1 MLTSTRKVWEQGERM
16 SWHRQAQMQI
26 DGQGSRRRSFSK
38 AARAALLTATSL
50 TTLCLFALPGTTSTA
65 AAAAPLPLAKPTV
78 SSPSRAPSK
87 ILPQTDAGRLKS
99 AFDAGARGRWFDV
112 RMIAQ
117 KINDPA
123 AKRLLTWWRLRT
135 NNSGANLAEIT
146 AFLDQN
152 PNWPSHSR
160 LRRNAEKALL
170 DYPMSDRDLI
180 NWFSTEPP
188 MSGEAKLKLGDA
200 YYRTGNVTEAKSWVT
215 RAWVDH
221 DFGKTRE
228 AEVLAQYRP
237 HLTQAV
243 HEERLARLLW
253 EKRYS
258 NARRMLHLVN
268 ADAKATAKTRISLM
282 RRRKSASTN
291 LLNLPTHLRN
301 RPDVLYDEA
310 RYLRR
315 KGEVDRALPILLT
328 TPAQP
333 HQNKGANQWWV
344 ERKIMARKA
353 LAKGRYQDAYN
364 LAKNHAHARGLNFA
378 NGEFLAGWIA
388 LQYLNQPKLA
398 AQHFQTLTNGVKTP
412 ISKSRGLY
420 WQARAADAL
429 GQKTSATSFFQQAA
443 QFKVTFY
450 GQLAQSTLDK
460 QFGTRTKLGLE
471 TAVIATPNTRQM
483 LENDLR
489 VKALRLLF
497 EVGDT
502 KLARTFSYHLS
513 KSLKTAEELASFS
526 DLLLEEGHPS
536 LSVRA
541 AKVAARRNIVLPHRS
556 YPTSVLPTYKKRG
569 PRVEE
574 PLVYGLSRQ
583 ESEFNP
589 KAISHAGARGLMQL
603 MPGTAR
609 IVARQ
614 INVPYRKSK
623 LTSDPAYNAMLGSAH
638 LGDLVNKFQGSYIM
652 TIAAYN
658 AGARRVDEWVDK
670 YGDPRSSAVDPIDWV
685 ENIPFTETR
694 NYVQRVLENV
704 QVYRDRLSQGTVPL
718 RLAQD
723 LNRYTG
729 PAFNAARPTPTPQAA
744 LKPSRPP
751 QQAYQGKAVPAK
763 TNPALPSQRP
773 QTTPQ
778 PAPRSANLIQATP
791 PVAPSIPVVK
801 KPTLIKPAGSAP
813 LAGGQMAPIYET
825 SESRNPL
832 PIATQAKV
840 PAPQEQTPIL
850 LAPKSDPVYVE
861 KSDPVYVEKPQHV
874 SAALSASQPALQ
886 PTLQL
891 GQMQPIVEE
900 GEAPIVLKQPQ
911 GMQDVSTPP
920 ASQTIVLKLPIPTGL
935 DEGRAPISR

>member
-1 MLTSTRKVWEQGERM
+1 M
-16 SWHRQAQMQI
+16 SCHRQAQRQI
-26 DGQGSRRRSFSK
+26 DRQGSPHRTFRK
-38 AARAALLTATSL
+38 AAHAALLTATSL
-50 TTLCLFALPGTTSTA
+50 STLCLFSLTASTSSATA
-65 AAAAPLPLAKPTV
+65 APVPISKPST
-78 SSPSRAPSK
+78 SSASRAPSK
-87 ILPQTDAGRLKS
+87 ILPQTDAGRLKA

-112 RMIAQ
+112 RMLAQ

-123 AKRLLTWWRLRT
+123 AQRLLTWWRLRT
-135 NNSGANLAEIT
+135 NDSGANLAEIT

-170 DYPMSDRDLI
+170 DYPMSESDII

-188 MSGEAKLKLGDA
+188 LSGEGKLKLADA
-200 YYRTGNVTEAKSWVT
+200 YFKSGNVTEAKSWVA

-221 DFGKTRE
+221 DFGKKRE
-228 AEVLAQYRP
+228 AEILAQYRQYLP
-237 HLTQAV
+237 QAV

-253 EKRYS
+253 EKRYA
-258 NARRMLHLVN
+258 NAQRMLHLVN
-268 ADAKATAKTRISLM
+268 ADAKAVAKTRISLM
-282 RRRKSASTN
+282 RRRKSAQTN

-301 RPDVLYDEA
+301 QPDILYDEA

-328 TPAQP
+328 TPTQP
-333 HQNKGANQWWV
+333 HQHDGANQWWV

-353 LAKGRYQDAYN
+353 LANGQFQEAYN
-364 LAKNHAHARGLNFA
+364 LAKDHAHTRGLNFA
-378 NGEFLAGWIA
+378 DGEFLAGWIA
-388 LQYLNQPKLA
+388 LQYLNQPKIA
-398 AQHFQTLTNGVKTP
+398 AQHFQTLAQGVKTP
-412 ISKSRGLY
+412 ISKSRGYY

-429 GQKTSATSFFQQAA
+429 GEKESAIRFFQQAA
-443 QFKVTFY
+443 QYKVTFY
-450 GQLAQSTLDK
+450 GQLAQSTLD
-460 QFGTRTKLGLE
+460 QQGRTRTKLGL
-471 TAVIATPNTRQM
+471 TTTVIATPNNRQK
-483 LENDLR
+483 LESDLR

-497 EVGDT
+497 EIGDI
-502 KLARTFSYHLS
+502 KLARTFAYHLS
-513 KSLKTAEELASFS
+513 KDLKSADQIASLS
-526 DLLLEEGHPS
+526 DLLLEEGHPN

-541 AKVAARRNIVLPHRS
+541 AKVAARNNIVLPQRS
-556 YPTSVLPTYKKRG
+556 YPTSVLPAYKKRG

-638 LGDLVNKFQGSYIM
+638 LGDLVNQFQGSYIM

-704 QVYRDRLSQGTVPL
+704 QVYRDRLSHGTEPL

-729 PAFNAARPTPTPQAA
+729 PAFNAARPIPQATVKTA
-744 LKPSRPP
+744 RPP
-751 QQAYQGKAVPAK
+751 QQPYKGKAVPP
-763 TNPALPSQRP
+763 TPSQP
-773 QTTPQ
+773 AQATPQ
-778 PAPRSANLIQATP
+778 PAPRATP
-791 PVAPSIPVVK
+791 TTPIAKLKVAPKASTPVAPK
-801 KPTLIKPAGSAP
+801 TAPT
-813 LAGGQMAPIYET
+813 
-825 SESRNPL
+825 
-832 PIATQAKV
+832 
-840 PAPQEQTPIL
+840 PAPAPMGTTPTHQPSL
-850 LAPKSDPVYVE
+850 TLKAPSATKLPVR
-861 KSDPVYVEKPQHV
+861 
-874 SAALSASQPALQ
+874 QP
-886 PTLQL
+886 
-891 GQMQPIVEE
+891 GQMQPIVED
-900 GEAPIVLKQPQ
+900 GETPIVLNQPQ
-911 GMQDVSTPP
+911 AAKGVPTP
-920 ASQTIVLKLPIPTGL
+920 SQAIVLKPPKQPKQIGL

>member
-1 MLTSTRKVWEQGERM
+1 MLPYTSVNEEQGERM
-16 SWHRQAQMQI
+16 SWHRQAQRQI
-26 DGQGSRRRSFSK
+26 DGKKSRRRTFSK

-50 TTLCLFALPGTTSTA
+50 STLCLVGLSGSTSAA
-65 AAAAPLPLAKPTV
+65 AAAAPVPLAKPTV
-78 SSPSRAPSK
+78 SSSSRAPSK
-87 ILPQTDAGRLKS
+87 SLPQTDVGRLKS
-99 AFDAGARGRWFDV
+99 AFEAGARGRWFDV

-135 NNSGANLAEIT
+135 NDSGANLAEIT

-170 DYPMSDRDLI
+170 DYPMSDKDLI
-180 NWFSTEPP
+180 NWFATEPP
-188 MSGEAKLKLGDA
+188 ISGEAKLKLADA
-200 YYRTGNVTEAKSWVT
+200 LHRTGNATEAQSWVV

-228 AEVLAQYRP
+228 AEVLAQYRSY
-237 HLTQAV
+237 LTQAV

-268 ADAKATAKTRISLM
+268 ADAKAIAKTRISLM
-282 RRRKSASTN
+282 RRSKNAQTS
-291 LLNLPTHLRN
+291 LFNLPKHLRN
-301 RPDVLYDEA
+301 RPDVRYDEA

-315 KGEVDRALPILLT
+315 KGREDRALPILLT
-328 TPAQP
+328 TPTQP
-333 HQNKGANQWWV
+333 HQRQGANQWWV

-353 LAKGRYQDAYN
+353 LAKGHYQDAYD

-388 LQYLNQPKLA
+388 LQYLNQPKRA
-398 AQHFQTLTNGVKTP
+398 AQHFETLTNGVKTP

-429 GQKTSATSFFQQAA
+429 GQKASATSFFQQAA

-460 QFGTRTKLGLE
+460 QFGTRTKLGLA
-471 TAVIATPNTRQM
+471 TAVITTPTTRRM
-483 LENDLR
+483 LESDLR

-497 EVGDT
+497 DMDENR
-502 KLARTFSYHLS
+502 LARTFAYHLS
-513 KSLKTAEELASFS
+513 KDLKTPDQLASFS
-526 DLLLEEGHPS
+526 DLLLEAGYPS

-541 AKVAARRNIVLPHRS
+541 AKVAARRNIILPHRS

-603 MPGTAR
+603 MPSTAR

-729 PAFNAARPTPTPQAA
+729 PAFNAARPTPTLKAA
-744 LKPSRPP
+744 LKPSRLP
-751 QQAYQGKAVPAK
+751 QQAYQGTAVPTK
-763 TNPALPSQRP
+763 TIPALPNPRP
-773 QTTPQ
+773 QATPQ
-778 PAPRSANLIQATP
+778 PAPHSPTPVPAISLVATP
-791 PVAPSIPVVK
+791 LAATPTPTDK
-801 KPTLIKPAGSAP
+801 KPTLIKPVASAS
-813 LAGGQMAPIYET
+813 LTSSQMAPIYES
-825 SESRNPL
+825 SENQL
-832 PIATQAKV
+832 QANTQTTLLSS
-840 PAPQEQTPIL
+840 QEQTPIL
-850 LAPKSDPVYVE
+850 LAPKSDPVPAYAA
-861 KSDPVYVEKPQHV
+861 KPQQA
-874 SAALSASQPALQ
+874 SAALSAPR
-886 PTLQL
+886 PTMQL
-891 GQMQPIVEE
+891 GQMQPIVED
-900 GEAPIVLKQPQ
+900 GETPIVLKQPQ
-911 GMQDVSTPP
+911 AVQVISTPP
-920 ASQTIVLKLPIPTGL
+920 PSPSHTIVLKSPKQFGL

>member
-1 MLTSTRKVWEQGERM
+1 M
-16 SWHRQAQMQI
+16 SWHRQARQQI
-26 DGQGSRRRSFSK
+26 DGQSSRRRTFSKAASK
-38 AARAALLTATSL
+38 AARAALLAATSL
-50 TTLCLFALPGTTSTA
+50 STLCLLNLPDSA
-65 AAAAPLPLAKPTV
+65 AHAASAVPFPLAKPGL
-78 SSPSRAPSK
+78 SASSRAPSK

-99 AFDAGARGRWFDV
+99 AFDAGARGRWFEV
-112 RMIAQ
+112 RMLTQ
-117 KINDPA
+117 KVNDPA
-123 AKRLLTWWRLRT
+123 AKLLLTWWRLRT
-135 NNSGANLAEIT
+135 NDSGANLAEIT

-152 PNWPSHSR
+152 PDWPSHSR

-170 DYPMSDRDLI
+170 DYPMSDKDLI
-180 NWFSTEPP
+180 NWFATETPL
-188 MSGEAKLKLGDA
+188 SGEGKLKLADA
-200 YYRTGNVTEAKSWVT
+200 LFRTGKITEAQSWVA

-221 DFGKTRE
+221 NFGKTRE

-268 ADAKATAKTRISLM
+268 ADAKAIAKTRISLM
-282 RRRKSASTN
+282 RRNKSASTS
-291 LLNLPTHLRN
+291 LLNLPKHLRN
-301 RPDVLYDEA
+301 RPDILYDEA

-315 KGEVDRALPILLT
+315 KGQEDQALPILLT
-328 TPAQP
+328 TPGQP
-333 HQNKGANQWWV
+333 HQQKGANQWWV

-353 LAKGRYQDAYN
+353 LAKGRYQEAYK
-364 LAKNHAHARGLNFA
+364 LAKEHAHVAGLNFA
-378 NGEFLAGWIA
+378 DGEFLAGWIA
-388 LQYLNQPKLA
+388 LQYLNQPDIA
-398 AQHFQTLTNGVKTP
+398 AQHFKTLTNGVKTP

-429 GQKTSATSFFQQAA
+429 GQKANATSFFQQAA

-450 GQLAQSTLDK
+450 GQLAQSTLDQK
-460 QFGTRTKLGLE
+460 LGTRTKLALS
-471 TAVIATPNTRQM
+471 TKVIAAPNTRQM
-483 LENDLR
+483 LESDLR

-497 EVGDT
+497 EIGDN
-502 KLARTFSYHLS
+502 KLARTFAYHLS
-513 KSLKTAEELASFS
+513 KDLKSADELASFS
-526 DLLLEEGHPS
+526 DLLLEEGHPN
-536 LSVRA
+536 LSVRT

-556 YPTSVLPTYKKRG
+556 YPTSVLPSYKKRG

-589 KAISHAGARGLMQL
+589 QAISHAGARGLMQL

-614 INVPYRKSK
+614 INVPYRKSR

-638 LGDLVNKFQGSYIM
+638 LGDLVNQFQGSYIM

-704 QVYRDRLSQGTVPL
+704 QVYRDRLSQGAVPL

-729 PAFNAARPTPTPQAA
+729 PAFNAARPTPAIKATFTH
-744 LKPSRPP
+744 SHTP
-751 QQAYQGKAVPAK
+751 QQAYQGKAVPAARPSK
-763 TNPALPSQRP
+763 RPAA
-773 QTTPQ
+773 TPQ
-778 PAPRSANLIQATP
+778 STPASTAPVVRIAP
-791 PVAPSIPVVK
+791 PVATAVPTSKVPTLK
-801 KPTLIKPAGSAP
+801 KPAP
-813 LAGGQMAPIYET
+813 STTGQMAPIY
-825 SESRNPL
+825 
-832 PIATQAKV
+832 
-840 PAPQEQTPIL
+840 
-850 LAPKSDPVYVE
+850 
-861 KSDPVYVEKPQHV
+861 
-874 SAALSASQPALQ
+874 
-886 PTLQL
+886 
-891 GQMQPIVEE
+891 
-900 GEAPIVLKQPQ
+900 
-911 GMQDVSTPP
+911 
-920 ASQTIVLKLPIPTGL
+920 
-935 DEGRAPISR
+935 